1 MFVPRKKVPESISY
15 ISNPK
20 NIRKTSNFIMFLG
33 GMIKK
38 YWPEMKL
45 GHKN

>member
-1 MFVPRKKVPESISY
+1 M
-15 ISNPK
+15 
-20 NIRKTSNFIMFLG
+20 MFLG

-45 GHKN
+45 GHSNWMDNQYPKN